1 MIFFYN
7 KKIFN
12 KISGNYARIIK
23 IILFLLID
31 VLFY

>member
-1 MIFFYN
+1 MIFFY